1 MFRILL
7 TGAALLVSAPA
18 IAQEAEPLPSPEEAA
33 GGFTIA
39 AGVAY
44 KPDYEGSDDYE
55 LIPALAIRGKVAG
68 VGVISRGTYLYLDFF
83 PRGPKK
89 FDFDAGPIVG
99 FRANRTG
106 KVKDDLVDLLPD
118 RKTAI
123 EVGGFAGVSFHDL
136 TNPYDSLSVRL
147 DVLHDIADAHGS
159 TIFAPE
165 VSFSTP
171 LSRYTYVSASLGA
184 EFVGGDYAD
193 YYFSITGPFIP
204 EFPLAVYDADGGM
217 KDWKLSLLVN
227 QSISGDLTHGW
238 SIFGTGSYSRL
249 VGDFKDSPIVADRGS
264 ASQWLLAAGLAYTF

>member
-1 MFRILL
+1 MLKSAFAA
-7 TGAALLVSAPA
+7 AALLTASPA
-18 IAQEAEPLPSPEEAA
+18 FAQDAEPLPLPEEAT

-44 KPDYEGSDDYE
+44 KPDYEGSDDYH

-68 VGVISRGTYLYLDFF
+68 VGVISRGTYLYFDFF
-83 PRGPKK
+83 PRGPEN

-106 KVKDDLVDLLPD
+106 KVKDDLVDLLPE

-123 EVGGFAGVSFHDL
+123 EVGAFAGVSFHNL
-136 TNPYDSLSVRL
+136 TNPYDSLSLRL
-147 DVLHDIADAHGS
+147 DVVHDVANAHES

-165 VSFSTP
+165 ISFSTP

-193 YYFSITGPFIP
+193 YYHSITPAGA
-204 EFPLAVYDADGGM
+204 LASGLPVFDADGGM
-217 KDWKLSLLVN
+217 KDWKISLLLN

-249 VGDFKDSPIVADRGS
+249 VGDFKDSPIVDPRGS
-264 ASQWLLAAGLAYTF
+264 ASQWLAALGVAYTF